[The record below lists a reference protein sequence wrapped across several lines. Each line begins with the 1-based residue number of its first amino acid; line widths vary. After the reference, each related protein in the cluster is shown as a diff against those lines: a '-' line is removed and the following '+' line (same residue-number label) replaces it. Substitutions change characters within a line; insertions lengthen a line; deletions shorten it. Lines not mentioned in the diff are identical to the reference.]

1 MQLAQ
6 SDLEIETIN
15 SRIKRGDI
23 DLQPDFQ
30 RGDVW
35 SRNKKRK
42 LIDSILRGWKIPPIH
57 VIEESESAIW
67 HVLDGQQRLT
77 AIRDFTNNKFPV
89 DGYVVPI
96 SPKIAEIDKLF
107 FSDLPDSWIRKI
119 LSYEIRFIRIS
130 NFKPDEPAELF
141 YRLNQPT
148 VLTSAEQ
155 RNAFF
160 GKSRDQVKHLVHE
173 LISITGGKSSLG
185 FSNARLAYDDVV
197 ARLCIYIEKGS
208 VWNTVDAA
216 TLTEKYR
223 DEEGFTEETVS
234 SAAKTIK
241 VFSNLISNRD
251 RYIRF
256 NKASLISWLYFIYK
270 SYDPRIDA
278 YDNAVSDLIY
288 KFENERN
295 RQKSSHS
302 SSRQLE
308 DYIIQVYNERISYK
322 VSDPI
327 SVATRDLVIWTYFYI
342 NSNKEWFSRYFPE
355 QATALRSAQDSYASS
370 DWDNFVIHFDIQ
382 KWSKIQ

>member
-6 SDLEIETIN
+6 SDLEIETIFN
-15 SRIKRGDI
+15 RIKRGDI

-35 SRNKKRK
+35 SKNKKRK

-57 VIEESESAIW
+57 IIEETESAIW

-77 AIRDFTNNKFPV
+77 SIRDFINNKFPV
-89 DGYVVPI
+89 DGQVVPI
-96 SPKIAEIDKLF
+96 SPKIADLDKKYF
-107 FSDLPDSWIRKI
+107 ADLPDSWTRKI

-130 NFKPDEPAELF
+130 DFKPDEPAELF

-160 GKSRDQVKHLVHE
+160 GKSRDQVKHLVHR
-173 LISITGGKSSLG
+173 LVSATGGKTSLG

-216 TLTEKYR
+216 TLTDKYR
-223 DEEGFTEETVS
+223 DEDGFEEETILK
-234 SAAKTIK
+234 AEETIEIFAK
-241 VFSNLISNRD
+241 LIDQGLYSV
-251 RYIRF
+251 RF
-256 NKASLISWLYFIYK
+256 TKASLISWLYFVHL
-270 SYDPRIDA
+270 SYSPKIDNYFDVITA
-278 YDNAVSDLIY
+278 TIKEFEFSRNSSKHVYSGDN
-288 KFENERN
+288 N
-295 RQKSSHS
+295 
-302 SSRQLE
+302 LE
-308 DYIIQVYNERISYK
+308 KYIIQVYNERISYK

-327 SVATRDLVIWTYFYI
+327 SVATRDLVIWTYFYLH
-342 NSNKEWFSRYFPE
+342 SEKRWFARYFPK
-355 QATALRSAQDSYASS
+355 QAKILEAASQSYGESN
-370 DWDNFVIHFDIQ
+370 WEEFVSHFDIQ